1 MRAASKHRTLFRALA
16 GTAAVAAGLLGSN
29 LTASSSGDLQG
40 QIAAGRSAAASLRQT
55 VATDEAQIRQT
66 AGGVQAAELRLT
78 ALQSELTRRE
88 DQLRAVQTAL
98 LAARNHLAE
107 LENRLQ
113 VASKALSANLVA
125 AYEGNQ
131 PDLIT
136 VVLNARGF
144 TDLLEQ
150 VNFLQRIGHQDAT
163 IVAAT
168 RAARAA
174 VIKQA
179 NQLQG
184 LESRDR
190 TLTEQ
195 VLNQRNQVA
204 GLQAALMSRQISE
217 EHARDSANRPAE
229 RAQRTAADPRG
240 EGGRRGRRGGSSRCR
255 PRRGRRVRRR
265 RRRAGPVG
273 TPSSPGGLAIDSGGM
288 VQAAAG
294 SAGRRRAGDRR
305 RQCDRDAPLHLGRRP
320 RVLPGGRL
328 RLLRVGQ
335 LRPGGRRTA
344 ELTARLDRLR
354 ELGRAGAGA
363 AGSRSTPTR
372 ARVDGGRGLA
382 LRHRRAGRERHPVV
396 AGSAANTPGSS
407 SAIRRACSTSF
418 PGLGAFRRAREPGE
432 PEPAG
437 QDERQLRAG
446 ASCPRWTRS
455 GLCLAGWARGAL
467 CIAGFHNHRV
477 ASSTIAGIATIATIA
492 RNQS

>member
-1 MRAASKHRTLFRALA
+1 MRVASKHRTLFRALA

-55 VATDEAQIRQT
+55 VASDEAQIRQT

-131 PDLIT
+131 PNLIT

-217 EHARDSANRPAE
+217 EHARDSASARLSGLNARLRTLEAKAAAE
-229 RAQRTAADPRG
+229 AAAAARAAAARAAAAASAG
-240 EGGRRGRRGGSSRCR
+240 AATGAGAG
-255 PRRGRRVRRR
+255 
-265 RRRAGPVG
+265 AGPVG
-273 TPSSPGGLAIDSGGM
+273 TPSGPGGLATDTGGKVQPPPGAPAAVAQVIAAGNAIATLPYIWGGGHGSFQAAGYDCSGS
-288 VQAAAG
+288 VSYALAAAG
-294 SAGRRRAGDRR
+294 LLSSPLDSTGFESWGEPGPGRWITVFANAGHAWMEVAGWRFDTVALAETGTRWAR
-305 RQCDRDAPLHLGRRP
+305 
-320 RVLPGGRL
+320 GG
-328 RLLRVGQ
+328 GEF
-335 LRPGGRRTA
+335 GGF
-344 ELTARLDRLR
+344 
-354 ELGRAGAGA
+354 
-363 AGSRSTPTR
+363 
-372 ARVDGGRGLA
+372 V
-382 LRHRRAGRERHPVV
+382 ERHP
-396 AGSAANTPGSS
+396 
-407 SAIRRACSTSF
+407 
-418 PGLGAFRRAREPGE
+418 PGL
-432 PEPAG
+432 
-437 QDERQLRAG
+437 
-446 ASCPRWTRS
+446 
-455 GLCLAGWARGAL
+455 
-467 CIAGFHNHRV
+467 
-477 ASSTIAGIATIATIA
+477 
-492 RNQS
+492 